1 MSLSFCSNKYVHMAF
16 FEKLKRDYPNH
27 DDDWLDY
34 LADKKMVDL
43 DNVPTDIFS
52 RAIELAAIE
61 KPRGNICRWT
71 EKIDELGFRTFVS
84 HCEHS
89 YRNKG
94 EAEFCPGCGRRIE
107 IAEGDAELK
116 LLKTAPNT
124 DFNLTRNS
132 SSSQVKS

>member
-1 MSLSFCSNKYVHMAF
+1 MSASFCVEKYMRMAIVEHIKKERPDYS
-16 FEKLKRDYPNH
+16 EKLVNEV
-27 DDDWLDY
+27 
-34 LADKKMVDL
+34 ADESVKHLSEQPMRAW
-43 DNVPTDIFS
+43 S

-71 EKIDELGFRTFVS
+71 EKIDDLGFRTLVS

-107 IAEGDAELK
+107 IVEGDAEPKLK

-124 DFNLTRNS
+124 DFNLTKRSND
-132 SSSQVKS
+132 